1 MFVRV
6 RKTADED
13 ILVNEFR
20 IMGWILLIFLSMPI
34 ASLAERRG
42 PHPLRR
48 N

>member
-1 MFVRV
+1 MRV
-6 RKTADED
+6 RKTADEE

-20 IMGWILLIFLSMPI
+20 ITGWILLIFLSVPI
-34 ASLAERRG
+34 ASRAGRRR